1 LTYRIDTAILLAPK
15 KEKKTLLDTLP
26 IELRLKIYQLVLN
39 TGKFN
44 EQTQAHVYEIR
55 ERRAQ
60 RENNIG
66 SRKNNFIVANI
77 RHQHSALLKTSR
89 TIREEILALVNLRTH
104 FIFASPNALAK
115 YAVGPYAS
123 LHCRVSNVNF
133 EEQGR
138 DALKGRPNLAF
149 GNLHVLRLAEM
160 LEVNVDAVDRTRLT
174 SVEQIL
180 GLALE
185 LLKLARRS
193 KPLILKRTTKRR

>member
-15 KEKKTLLDTLP
+15 KEKKTLFDTLP

-77 RHQHSALLKTSR
+77 RHQHSALL
-89 TIREEILALVNLRTH
+89 NLRTH

-115 YAVGPYAS
+115 RPRQIRRGPLCKPS
-123 LHCRVSNVNF
+123 LQSQQRELRGAGTRCF
-133 EEQGR
+133 
-138 DALKGRPNLAF
+138 GRP
-149 GNLHVLRLAEM
+149 
-160 LEVNVDAVDRTRLT
+160 
-174 SVEQIL
+174 S
-180 GLALE
+180 
-185 LLKLARRS
+185 
-193 KPLILKRTTKRR
+193 

>member
-115 YAVGPYAS
+115 RPRQIRRGPLCKPS
-123 LHCRVSNVNF
+123 LQSQQRELRGAGTRCF
-133 EEQGR
+133 
-138 DALKGRPNLAF
+138 GRP
-149 GNLHVLRLAEM
+149 
-160 LEVNVDAVDRTRLT
+160 
-174 SVEQIL
+174 S
-180 GLALE
+180 
-185 LLKLARRS
+185 
-193 KPLILKRTTKRR
+193 